1 MIIRI
6 VSAAIL
12 LFGLAQPASAQYYD
26 YSDHGDAEFQVSIY
40 SWIIDQEGDVTID
53 GTTIPVDVI
62 LDNFSKLWRRSLNGR
77 IQARYTHWTLL
88 FDGRYVALR
97 DDGVNIDLVLLDLV
111 GGYRLASWLE
121 IMAGGRYFNIDA
133 ELVSPDSGTFKGKQ
147 GWFDPVV
154 GGRVIFPLARGLYLS
169 LRGDVGGFGVGSEFT
184 WQGVGALSWRISN
197 FSLSGGY
204 RIWDV
209 DYQSGSG
216 ENLFR
221 YNVITKGPGIGFTI
235 HF

>member
-1 MIIRI
+1 MIKRI
-6 VSAAIL
+6 VLAVIL
-12 LFGLAQPASAQYYD
+12 LLCSAQPAAAQYYD
-26 YSDHGDAEFQVSIY
+26 YSDGGDTEYQVSIY

-53 GTTIPVDVI
+53 GTLIPVDVI
-62 LDNFSKLWRRSLNGR
+62 LDNFSKIWQRSLNGR
-77 IQARYTHWTLL
+77 IQARYGAWTIL
-88 FDGRYVALR
+88 FDGRYIALR
-97 DDGVNIDLVLLDLV
+97 DDGVNMDLVLLDLL
-111 GGYRLASWLE
+111 GGYRVVKWFD

-133 ELVSPDSGTFKGKQ
+133 ELVSAENETFKGNQ

-154 GGRVIFPLARGLYLS
+154 GGRIIFPLARGLYVN
-169 LRGDVGGFGVGSEFT
+169 LRGDVGGFGLGSEFT

-197 FSLSGGY
+197 FSLSAGY

-209 DYQSGSG
+209 DYKSGSG

-221 YNVITKGPGIGFTI
+221 YDVTTKGPGVGFTV

>member
-1 MIIRI
+1 MIKR
-6 VSAAIL
+6 VVLAVIL
-12 LFGLAQPASAQYYD
+12 LCCFAQPASAQYYD
-26 YSDHGDAEFQVSIY
+26 YSDHDGTEYQVSIY

-53 GTTIPVDVI
+53 GTLIPVDVI
-62 LDNFSKLWRRSLNGR
+62 LDNFSKIWQRSLNGR
-77 IQARYTHWTLL
+77 IQARYGAWTIL
-88 FDGRYVALR
+88 FDGRYIALR
-97 DDGVNIDLVLLDLV
+97 DDGVNMDLVLLDLL
-111 GGYRLASWLE
+111 GGYRVVKWFD

-133 ELVSPDSGTFKGKQ
+133 ELVSAENETFKGNQ

-154 GGRVIFPLARGLYLS
+154 GGRIIFPLARGLYVN
-169 LRGDVGGFGVGSEFT
+169 LRGDVGGFGLGSEFT

-197 FSLSGGY
+197 FSLSAGY

-209 DYQSGSG
+209 DYKSGSG

-221 YNVITKGPGIGFTI
+221 YDVTTKGPGVGFTV